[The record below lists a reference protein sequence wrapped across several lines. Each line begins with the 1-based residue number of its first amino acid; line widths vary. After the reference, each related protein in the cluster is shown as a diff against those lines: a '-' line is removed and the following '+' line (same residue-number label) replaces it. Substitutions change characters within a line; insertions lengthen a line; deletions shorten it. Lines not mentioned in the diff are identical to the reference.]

1 MKNFVPHPFGSG
13 AEGRLRP
20 TSDLNLLFVLTAIV
34 IAEAAGPLRSAAATL
49 LELEGIKADSPTT
62 ALEQGASSLPE
73 AGILAAVHQL
83 PSIRESRSLPPGTGP
98 QIVFQLLA
106 LADAMR
112 VRTDRVT

>member
-1 MKNFVPHPFGSG
+1 M
-13 AEGRLRP
+13 RP

-49 LELEGIKADSPTT
+49 LELEGIKADSPKT
-62 ALEQGASSLPE
+62 ALEQVASSLPE
-73 AGILAAVHQL
+73 AGILAAVQQL

-98 QIVFQLLA
+98 QIIFQILA